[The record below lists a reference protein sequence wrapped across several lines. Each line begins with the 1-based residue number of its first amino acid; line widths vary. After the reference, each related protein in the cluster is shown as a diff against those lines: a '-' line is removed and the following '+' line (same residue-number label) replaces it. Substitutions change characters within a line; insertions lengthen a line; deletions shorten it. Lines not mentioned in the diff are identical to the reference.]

1 MWGSLAFAALLA
13 LLVPRLVSGGQS
25 WWINAHAAPTT
36 VTMVARDSTL
46 VWTPSLLNS
55 PLWSLQ
61 WEVAF
66 SLLLPVY
73 VFIAVRWRGM
83 ALLKVCGAL
92 VLVGIGSKTGHA
104 SLLYMPVFVLGAVL
118 AAERERLRRMA
129 ARFSGAPGGRSGSA
143 PFCS

>member
-1 MWGSLAFAALLA
+1 
-13 LLVPRLVSGGQS
+13 
-25 WWINAHAAPTT
+25 
-36 VTMVARDSTL
+36 MVARDATL

-73 VFIAVRWRGM
+73 VFIAVRWRGL
-83 ALLKVCGAL
+83 ALLKVCRAL

-118 AAERERLRRMA
+118 AAERDRVSRMVGPLRPPRLV
-129 ARFSGAPGGRSGSA
+129 GGRSSRPVLLMTVDWIVGPCTNGSPGRCGPPA
-143 PFCS
+143 RS